1 MLQKLKKLMKKEKG
15 FTLVELLA
23 VIVILGIILA
33 IAVPAV
39 GNVIGKA
46 EEEANDASIELVEN
60 AARLADISGIEPD
73 ETDAF
78 TVDYLVE
85 SGYLEEAPEGL
96 NGKVVITEDDEENG
110 GAKTYKYE

>member
-1 MLQKLKKLMKKEKG
+1 MKKEKG

-46 EEEANDASIELVEN
+46 EEEANEASIELVEN
-60 AARLADISGIEPD
+60 AARLADISGIEP
-73 ETDAF
+73 ESGAF
-78 TVDYLVE
+78 TVAKLVE